1 MSWTPFERQVLSVI
15 YRNSQTLREL
25 RYECSEQDWLRG
37 QDLPEMP
44 RLQTLELGNFKLT
57 KDRLRKLILA
67 KCPKLETLGL
77 VCVKV
82 FPKDTVVPPRGR
94 PDLDQFVRTQSHNI
108 VQDGEERPRTGDV
121 RLFSCSAKQRQCQQ
135 GRKTKSGKTN
145 AASHL
150 TRRTSKDDQYVRGV
164 KQYLVYD
171 KVYAVLDLFPDL
183 ESIFFRPEKPFHP
196 VWDWPPTSGYEEM
209 IKSTCHNLHSLT
221 VETFPPHR
229 ETWGRLI
236 RSMSQL
242 THLSLEGIS
251 DYDRM
256 IVEDTIQ
263 YHFPMLESVHVGTS
277 MTNTAIILQFLEKCP
292 RLRKWSCSENAII
305 SATSLKM
312 SLLRV
317 DMKPHWVCEEM
328 REMIWPKNVAGF
340 GPQEIDR
347 LVTSLQNKSAA
358 LKIEP
363 PSMELLAIETP
374 AGLRGQEETNRGV
387 SVSRTQ
393 RDSETESRE
402 RIFKLLLSALESMK
416 YLKFISFGSQM
427 HRIK

>member
-15 YRNSQTLREL
+15 YRNGQTLREL
-25 RYECSEQDWLRG
+25 RYEYLEQDWLRG

-57 KDRLRKLILA
+57 KDRLRKFILA

-94 PDLDQFVRTQSHNI
+94 PDLDQFVRAQSHSI
-108 VQDGEERPRTGDV
+108 VRDGEGRPRTGDV
-121 RLFSCSAKQRQCQQ
+121 RLISSGAKQQQCQQ
-135 GRKTKSGKTN
+135 RQKTNSGKSNVT
-145 AASHL
+145 SHS
-150 TRRTSKDDQYVRGV
+150 TPRTSKDDQYVRGV
-164 KQYLVYD
+164 KRYLVYD

-183 ESIFFRPEKPFHP
+183 ESIVFRPEKPFHT
-196 VWDWPPTSGYEEM
+196 VWDWPPTSEYEGM

-221 VETFPPHR
+221 VETFPPHQ

-236 RSMSQL
+236 RSISQL
-242 THLSLEGIS
+242 THLSLEGIAE
-251 DYDRM
+251 YDRM
-256 IVEDTIQ
+256 IVGEAIQ
-263 YHFPMLESVHVGTS
+263 YHFPMVESVHVGTS
-277 MTNTAIILQFLEKCP
+277 MTNPAIVLQFLEKCP
-292 RLRKWSCSENAII
+292 RLQRWSCSENVAI

-317 DMKPHWVCEEM
+317 DRKTRWVCEEM

-347 LVTSLQNKSAA
+347 LVASLQNKSST
-358 LKIEP
+358 LRIESP
-363 PSMELLAIETP
+363 LELPAIETP
-374 AGLRGQEETNRGV
+374 GGLRDQEEKNKGV
-387 SVSRTQ
+387 NVSRMQ
-393 RDSETESRE
+393 KDSETESRE

-416 YLKFISFGSQM
+416 YLKCISFGSQM